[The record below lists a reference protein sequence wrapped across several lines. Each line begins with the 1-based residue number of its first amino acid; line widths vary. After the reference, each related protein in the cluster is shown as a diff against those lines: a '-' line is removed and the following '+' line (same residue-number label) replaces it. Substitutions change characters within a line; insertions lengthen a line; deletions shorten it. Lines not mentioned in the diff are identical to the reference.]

1 MKKLALDAKD
11 LLVSKEGAGNDFLG
25 WIDLPVDYDKEEEFI
40 EEWEVTRVG
49 KKYVYAKKKNT
60 NSIEVAFSKLNYLP
74 YHWIEKTNTLFFN
87 YLLYGTREELEEY
100 LEKDHLQQIIS
111 KFFQGYGGKGLSLL
125 QLRQIEEIIDRSSK

>member
-1 MKKLALDAKD
+1 MIQMKLKD
-11 LLVSKEGAGNDFLG
+11 FKVGQTVWVYLMGTARKNK
-25 WIDLPVDYDKEEEFI
+25 KEEEFI

-111 KFFQGYGGKGLSLL
+111 KFFQGCGGRTLSLL
-125 QLRQIEEIIDRSSK
+125 QLKQIEEIIDGSSK